1 MADNNPLPLPLAGTL
16 RRVSGVRLRRKR
28 LSFQTKIADIHFT
41 MTAPKEDWLARAD
54 DTLQTLRSLRPL
66 SADAAQRLREEI
78 KLETTYDSNAIEGS
92 TLTLRETVLVVK
104 EGVDC
109 IPGKPIRDVLAARG
123 FAAGF
128 DTIFSFVENGI
139 PLTVSLISEFH
150 KYVMLG
156 ALPEFCGVFRDHNV
170 RILGTHCK
178 TAEHWEIPERIQKL
192 VDRFN
197 TADNVVH
204 PIEKAARFHAAFET
218 IHPFSDGNGRTG
230 RLLLNYMLVREGFWP
245 VNIRYAEDR
254 VPYYGALASYNETG
268 NAEDLTCL
276 IAQRATEQL
285 EYCIEIAR
293 QLEAAQAM
301 RQQC

>member
-1 MADNNPLPLPLAGTL
+1 
-16 RRVSGVRLRRKR
+16 
-28 LSFQTKIADIHFT
+28 

-109 IPGKPIRDVLAARG
+109 IPGKPIQDVLAARG

-156 ALPEFCGVFRDHNV
+156 ALPEFCGVFRNHNV
-170 RILGTHCK
+170 QILGTRCR
-178 TAEHWEIPERIQKL
+178 TAQFWEIPERIQEL
-192 VDRFN
+192 VDRYN
-197 TADNVVH
+197 TSDKTLH
-204 PIEKAARFHAAFET
+204 PIEKAAHFHAALET

-254 VPYYGALASYNETG
+254 VPYYDALASYNETG

-285 EYCIEIAR
+285 EYCIEIAL
-293 QLEAAQAM
+293 QQEAAQAM

>member
-1 MADNNPLPLPLAGTL
+1 
-16 RRVSGVRLRRKR
+16 
-28 LSFQTKIADIHFT
+28 
-41 MTAPKEDWLARAD
+41 MTFLKEDWLAKAD
-54 DTLQTLRSLRPL
+54 DALQALTLRPL
-66 SADAAQRLREEI
+66 SAPAVERLREEL

-128 DTIFSFVENGI
+128 DTVFPFVESGI
-139 PLTVSLISEFH
+139 PLTVSLISQFH

-156 ALPEFCGVFRDHNV
+156 ALLEFCGVFRNHNV
-170 RILGTHCK
+170 QIRGTRCR
-178 TAEHWEIPERIQKL
+178 TALFWEIPERIRGL
-192 VDRFN
+192 IDRYN
-197 TADNVVH
+197 TADKEMH

-218 IHPFSDGNGRTG
+218 IHPFHDGNGRTG

-254 VPYYGALASYNETG
+254 VRYYDALTSYNETG
-268 NAEDLTCL
+268 NADDLTCL
-276 IAQRATEQL
+276 IAQRAAEQL

-293 QLEAAQAM
+293 QQEAA
-301 RQQC
+301 RCGREPV